1 MDSAALVRRYYDTL
15 DEHDYETLEA
25 LLSPEFVQH
34 RPDRTFEDRDEF
46 IKFMRG
52 KRPNPDTDHDLES
65 VIAEADRVAVRGRVI
80 DDGATLFEF
89 ADFFDLSA
97 GEIRRLETYSR

>member
-1 MDSAALVRRYYDTL
+1 
-15 DEHDYETLEA
+15 
-25 LLSPEFVQH
+25 
-34 RPDRTFEDRDEF
+34 
-46 IKFMRG
+46 
-52 KRPNPDTDHDLES
+52 

>member
-1 MDSAALVRRYYDTL
+1 
-15 DEHDYETLEA
+15 
-25 LLSPEFVQH
+25 
-34 RPDRTFEDRDEF
+34 
-46 IKFMRG
+46 MRE

-89 ADFFDLSA
+89 ADSSSTCP